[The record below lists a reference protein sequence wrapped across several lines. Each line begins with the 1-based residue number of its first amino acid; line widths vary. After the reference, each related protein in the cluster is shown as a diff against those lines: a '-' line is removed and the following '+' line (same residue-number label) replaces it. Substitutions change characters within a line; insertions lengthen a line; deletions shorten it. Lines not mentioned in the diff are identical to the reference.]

1 MDFDIDN
8 SVENVNAL
16 LNSSSSMDANK
27 SKSRKEQ
34 LVPSRKKPNPS
45 LESPPKLKLKSL
57 LGTLEYVLL
66 REENTSSVIV
76 SSFLDDKQKSKL
88 LSILREHKE
97 ISGWTIVDV
106 KGISPV
112 DCMHYIHFVTLHYI
126 IYLKILKNT
135 VTFNI
140 NTNSKSLQQTK
151 LSYKKYESYRNSLV

>member
-57 LGTLEYVLL
+57 LSTLEYVFLG
-66 REENTSSVIV
+66 EENTSSVII
-76 SSFLDDKQKSKL
+76 SSFLDENQKNKL

-106 KGISPV
+106 KGISPI
-112 DCMHYIHFVTLHYI
+112 DCMHYIHFDTKAKPNQEMQRRLNPNLKEI
-126 IYLKILKNT
+126 IRTKVLKLLEL
-135 VTFNI
+135 
-140 NTNSKSLQQTK
+140 KSLN
-151 LSYKKYESYRNSLV
+151 Y